1 MYRRFNGTELWHL
14 NAGCMSWPLLNF
26 EEKEHPAV
34 GKLCKE
40 CLELEQMV
48 ARRPLEES
56 STRETADGFRFPAT
70 ANGRMERDFLE

>member
-1 MYRRFNGTELWHL
+1 MYRRFNGAELWHL

-26 EEKEHPAV
+26 EEKEQPAV

-48 ARRPLEES
+48 ARRPPAHCQTPEA
-56 STRETADGFRFPAT
+56 ADGF
-70 ANGRMERDFLE
+70 